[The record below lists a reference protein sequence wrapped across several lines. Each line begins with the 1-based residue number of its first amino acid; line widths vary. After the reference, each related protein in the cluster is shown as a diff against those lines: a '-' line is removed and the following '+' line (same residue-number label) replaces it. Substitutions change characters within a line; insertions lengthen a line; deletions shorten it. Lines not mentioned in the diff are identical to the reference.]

1 MIATADDGSGPV
13 RGRELRGLI
22 AFGMAIACV
31 HAVRPTASY
40 KTLELGGTAAS
51 VGIVAASYA
60 VLSALAAVP
69 LGRSIDRRGSRS
81 FVVGGIVLLAGGAVL
96 SGLAPSVAVLAVA
109 QSFLGLGQISAAIA
123 FQTITAHDHADDRDR
138 GFARLTVAASIG
150 QLLGPAAA
158 GGLLERSAGGGSAA
172 WLASGTATVFGIA
185 AAVALA
191 SVAVAWRTG
200 SGPATVEPAGTGR
213 QSARTPVRSIVRR
226 PGMLQ
231 ALITSITVLT
241 ALDLLIAYLPVLGE
255 ARGIGPGSVGILLSL
270 RAAAGLAS
278 RVSMSVLIRWLG
290 RRRLLLGAMTA
301 AGISMLVVALSPLVW
316 GIGAAIAMVGFGLGL
331 GSPMTMAWVS
341 ERAPANGRGT
351 ALAVRMTGNRVGQVL
366 VPAAVGGLAAVLG
379 PGAVFITLAGT
390 LLACSTWVRN
400 SPVDAGRD

>member
-1 MIATADDGSGPV
+1 MTDRVPV

-40 KTLELGGTAAS
+40 KTLELGGSAAS

-69 LGRSIDRRGSRS
+69 LGRSIDRRGSRP
-81 FVVGGIVLLAGGAVL
+81 FVIGGIVLLAGGALL
-96 SGLAPSVAVLAVA
+96 SGLAPSVTVLAVA
-109 QSFLGLGQISAAIA
+109 QSSLGLGQISAAIA
-123 FQTITAHDHADDRDR
+123 FQAITAHDHADDRDR

-150 QLLGPAAA
+150 QLLGPVAA
-158 GGLLERSAGGGSAA
+158 GAVLERSAGGASEA
-172 WLASGTATVFGIA
+172 WLTSGTDTVFGVA

-200 SGPATVEPAGTGR
+200 SGPTTVEPTGSDR
-213 QSARTPVRSIVRR
+213 QAARTPVRSIVRR
-226 PGMLQ
+226 RGMLQ

-255 ARGIGPGSVGILLSL
+255 ARGIGPGTVGVLLAL
-270 RAAAGLAS
+270 RAGAGLAS
-278 RVSMSVLIRWLG
+278 RLSMPVLTRWLG
-290 RRRLLLGAMTA
+290 RRRLLFSAMTA
-301 AGISMLVVALSPLVW
+301 AGVSMLVVALSPLVW
-316 GIGAAIAMVGFGLGL
+316 GIGAAIATVGFGLGL

-341 ERAPANGRGT
+341 DRAPASGRGT

-379 PGAVFITLAGT
+379 PGAVFLTLAGT
-390 LLACSTWVRN
+390 LLACSTWVRT
-400 SPVDAGRD
+400 SSDTGSDP